1 MVDEGSDFKDEDLN
15 DFEDAIIDLDEEL
28 KDFDLGILDWSCYLR
43 VVWVFPVLVVKP
55 KVQIQNLKS

>member
-1 MVDEGSDFKDEDLN
+1 MVDEGSDFKDKDLN

-43 VVWVFPVLVVKP
+43 V
-55 KVQIQNLKS
+55 I